1 MVAFDLSADGAED
14 LATRKDMWRLLS
26 DQMVAGM
33 GAPGQQELC
42 APHAAPPPLAV
53 ALHAR
58 PEACLCRVRQARAV
72 R

>member
-14 LATRKDMWRLLS
+14 LATRKEMWRLLS

-42 APHAAPPPLAV
+42 AARSPP
-53 ALHAR
+53 
-58 PEACLCRVRQARAV
+58 
-72 R
+72 